1 MKAIILAAG
10 IGSRIG
16 KRFPKSLI
24 KLSNNKSI
32 FQNQVSIL
40 KANGI
45 SEIIVVVGF
54 KKEMIMEVD
63 ESVLYAYNPL
73 FHVTNTSKSL
83 LIAMKKLSDDEIIW
97 LNGDVCLEKKLIAR
111 IIKEEGNVIAVN
123 TEACGEEEVKY
134 RTGDD
139 GMITEIS
146 KNVIDPEGEAIGVN
160 KITKSDFSKLVRFLE
175 KCNDNDYFEKGIEY
189 AINEGVRFKPVN
201 ISDLKC
207 IEVDFSKD
215 LEKANELFGGS

>member
-16 KRFPKSLI
+16 KRFPKSLT
-24 KLSNNKSI
+24 KLSNGKSI
-32 FQNQVSIL
+32 YQNQVSIL

-63 ESVLYAYNPL
+63 ASVLYTYNPL
-73 FHVTNTSKSL
+73 FHVTNTAKSL
-83 LIAMKKLSDDEIIW
+83 LIAMKRLSEDETIW
-97 LNGDVCLEKKLIAR
+97 LNGDVCLEKKLVAR
-111 IIKEEGNVIAVN
+111 IVKEQGNVIAVN

-134 RTGDD
+134 RTGND
-139 GMITEIS
+139 GTITEIS
-146 KNVIDPEGEAIGVN
+146 KKVVDPEGEAVGVN
-160 KITKSDFSKLVRFLE
+160 KISKTDFGKLVRFLE
-175 KCNDNDYFEKGIEY
+175 KCDDNDYFEKGIEY
-189 AINEGVRFKPVN
+189 AIHAGVRFKPVD

-207 IEVDFSKD
+207 IEVDFAKD
-215 LEKANELFGGS
+215 LEKANELFGES

>member
-10 IGSRIG
+10 VGSRIG
-16 KRFPKSLI
+16 MPFPKSLTKI
-24 KLSNNKSI
+24 ANGKSI
-32 FQNQVSIL
+32 FKNQVSIL

-45 SEIIVVVGF
+45 DEIIVVVGF
-54 KKEMIMEVD
+54 KKEIIMEVD
-63 ESVLYAYNPL
+63 ETVLFAYNPL

-83 LIAMKKLSDDEIIW
+83 LNAMKRISEDETIW
-97 LNGDVCLEKKLIAR
+97 LNGDVCLEEKLIAR
-111 IIKEEGNVIAVN
+111 IIKEQGNVIAVN

-146 KNVIDPEGEAIGVN
+146 KKVVDAEGEAVGVN
-160 KITKSDFSKLVRFLE
+160 KISKPDFGKMVRFLE
-175 KCNDNDYFEKGIEY
+175 KCDDNDYFEKGIEY
-189 AINEGVRFKPVN
+189 AINAGVRFKPVN

-207 IEVDFSKD
+207 IEVDFAKD
-215 LEKANELFGGS
+215 LEKANKLFGKS

>member
-16 KRFPKSLI
+16 KQTPKSLTKI
-24 KLSNNKSI
+24 ANGKSI
-32 FQNQVSIL
+32 FENQVSIL

-45 SEIIVVVGF
+45 YEIIVVVGF

-63 ESVLYAYNPL
+63 ESVLFAYNPL

-83 LIAMKKLSDDEIIW
+83 LNAMKRISEDEIIW
-97 LNGDVCLEKKLIAR
+97 LNGDVCLEKNLIAR
-111 IIKEEGNVIAVN
+111 IIKEQGNVVAVN
-123 TEACGEEEVKY
+123 MEACGEEEVKY
-134 RTGDD
+134 RTGND

-146 KNVIDPEGEAIGVN
+146 KNVVNPEGEAVGVN
-160 KITKSDFSKLVRFLE
+160 KITKSDFGKLVRFLE
-175 KCNDNDYFEKGIEY
+175 KCDDNDYFEKGIEY

-207 IEVDFSKD
+207 IEVDFEKD
-215 LEKANELFGGS
+215 LEKANKLFGGS